1 MFRVSR
7 LCGEDPSS
15 VRCVLLL
22 NLSLL
27 LPTTLPVWKA
37 KGCSEQPGRQSLNL
51 LHMHLK
57 DKRQGLRTVSRG
69 FRGQRKSKQDKPPQ
83 SYHVQR
89 CLQVPVWTG
98 SPQHRHRFFR
108 ERKQGGSWCFDLLPG
123 ISGVPRAPAPTPHQD
138 QARVSHKINLLPKNR
153 SRMQPQP
160 GLFHEVGTH
169 EFPQLF

>member
-57 DKRQGLRTVSRG
+57 DKRQGLRSFQGLQGTEKKQAGQTTTIIPCAEVSSSACLDREPTAQAQIFQGEKAGGELVLRPPARHLRG
-69 FRGQRKSKQDKPPQ
+69 S
-83 SYHVQR
+83 
-89 CLQVPVWTG
+89 TG
-98 SPQHRHRFFR
+98 SSSHSPPR
-108 ERKQGGSWCFDLLPG
+108 
-123 ISGVPRAPAPTPHQD
+123 SGQ
-138 QARVSHKINLLPKNR
+138 S
-153 SRMQPQP
+153 QPQD
-160 GLFHEVGTH
+160 
-169 EFPQLF
+169 